1 MARCSTRTVLS
12 VSSLGLGIERLLRA
26 GLACAGLLA
35 LAGCAAPASPTPTTA
50 PASSRPTATPP
61 PTATTAATPTAAD
74 AEGGSEGL
82 PLPSGGNDL
91 FSASGAC
98 SMCHTRSVDESGN
111 DVSIDSAW
119 RASIKAQAARDPYF
133 QASVR
138 AEAEEFP
145 EQRAMIES
153 SCATCHAPMADYT
166 AGVDGQAGLLLDEG
180 FLDADHP
187 LHDLAVDGVSCT
199 LCHQIRSTNLGSSS
213 ASGHYLIDTEIPQGE
228 REAFGP
234 FTVDEA
240 QARLMQAASGFVP
253 VQATHVTQSEL
264 CATCHTL
271 YTPILDSSGNTQGE
285 FPEQVP
291 YLEWYYSNYRNAQT
305 CQACHMPAAKGGV
318 KTATSSTNLRSPFA
332 RHTFYGGNAYMLG
345 MLTTFADEL
354 ELTASA
360 AQLGAAQAGTLQHLQ
375 DETASIAVENVIDGG
390 SSLSAD
396 VRIENLAG
404 HKLPT
409 AFPSRRAWIHFTVTD
424 AAGAIV
430 FESGAI
436 GPDGAISGNDNDADA
451 SQYEIHYQTIN
462 RADQVQIYEAILQAV
477 DGSVTTSVLSA
488 ASYLKDNR
496 LLPSGFEKA
505 APYPDIMVR
514 GGAMEDEDFLGGGD
528 VVTYLVPLSG
538 SGPYT
543 ITADLLFQTVGF
555 RWAQNLR
562 RAEGTEIDRF
572 LAYYEGVP
580 NTPVV
585 IASASQETP

>member
-1 MARCSTRTVLS
+1 
-12 VSSLGLGIERLLRA
+12 
-26 GLACAGLLA
+26 
-35 LAGCAAPASPTPTTA
+35 
-50 PASSRPTATPP
+50 
-61 PTATTAATPTAAD
+61 
-74 AEGGSEGL
+74 
-82 PLPSGGNDL
+82 
-91 FSASGAC
+91 
-98 SMCHTRSVDESGN
+98 MCHTRNVDESGN

-138 AEAEEFP
+138 AEAEELP
-145 EQRAMIES
+145 ERRAMIES
-153 SCATCHAPMADYT
+153 SCATCHAPMAGYT

-213 ASGHYLIDTEIPQGE
+213 ASGHYLIDTEIPPGE

-240 QARLMQAASGFVP
+240 QARLMQDASGFVP

-291 YLEWYYSNYRNAQT
+291 YLEWYYSSYRNAQT
-305 CQACHMPAAKGGV
+305 CQACHMPAAEGGV

-360 AQLGAAQAGTLQHLQ
+360 AQLGAARAGTLQYLQ

-390 SSLSAD
+390 TILSAN
-396 VRIENLAG
+396 VRIENLSG

-451 SQYEIHYQTIN
+451 SQYEVHYQTIN
-462 RADQVQIYEAILQAV
+462 RADQVQIYEAILQTV

-488 ASYLKDNR
+488 AGYLKDNR

-514 GGAMEDEDFLGGGD
+514 GGAMEDENFLGGGD
-528 VVTYLVPLSG
+528 AVSYLVPLSG
-538 SGPYT
+538 SEPYT
-543 ITADLLFQTVGF
+543 VTAELLFQTVGF
-555 RWAQNLR
+555 RWADNLR
-562 RAEGTEIDRF
+562 RAEGTEIDQF
-572 LAYYEGVP
+572 LRYYEGEP

-585 IASASQETP
+585 IASASQQTP